1 MSRWPGSRNE
11 TAGQSVAGQA
21 VPIFFSTLLASCVV
35 EEREKRRRRDGRPP
49 TGPTP
54 AATTMVRGVS
64 GHTRLDAG

>member
-35 EEREKRRRRDGRPP
+35 ERARKTPPAGRAPPDGSHPRRHHHGPGRERPY
-49 TGPTP
+49 P
-54 AATTMVRGVS
+54 A
-64 GHTRLDAG
+64 